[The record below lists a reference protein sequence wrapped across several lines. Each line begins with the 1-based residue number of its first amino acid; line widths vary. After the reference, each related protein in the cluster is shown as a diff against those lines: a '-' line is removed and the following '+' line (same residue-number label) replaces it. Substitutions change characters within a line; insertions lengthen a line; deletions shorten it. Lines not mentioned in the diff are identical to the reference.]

1 MEKEK
6 VKKVKSIRWT
16 LLAMTLLPMLLV
28 AIVVLFVAKNA
39 VTEGMQSEALDGL
52 KLTCTAAEAGY
63 EGMEAGTS
71 WSVKDG
77 KLYKG
82 DINVTDNEA
91 LIDSFVEGEDTDI
104 TIFYGDTRYAS
115 TIKDASG
122 KRPIGTQASAEIAN
136 IVLNGKDYETT
147 DTVINGVDYYAYYKP
162 LKNEDGSI
170 VGMFFAGTPS
180 ADINS
185 YINKEVTKIVIISIV
200 LAIICAVIGVYIAT
214 MIVKAIDKTK
224 IAIDELSQGNLAYDI
239 DESVLKRSDELGE
252 MATAVKTLNSELKNI
267 IGEIQ
272 ASAKSVL
279 TSGDDL
285 EGLASQTSTTADEIS
300 MAVEGI
306 SKGAVSQAED
316 IETATGNVADMG
328 SMIEEIVANID
339 RLNSTSITM
348 QQAGTDSS
356 KIMEELNE
364 SNNLTVEAIKKV
376 AENVESTDESVVRIG
391 AAVDLISNIASQTN
405 LLSLNASIEAAR
417 AGEAGRGFA
426 VVASEIQKLADES
439 NSSAL
444 QISEIIQVLSN
455 DSKHSLKLMDEV
467 KVRLA
472 EQQDK
477 LAETMSKFGN
487 VSDGIVESRKD
498 TNVINGQAAQCDE
511 ARNSVVDIIQNLSA
525 ISEENAASTEQTTA
539 SMQELN
545 ATINL
550 LAQSAKNLKDLAE
563 DLQKD
568 TEFFRL

>member
-1 MEKEK
+1 MEE
-6 VKKVKSIRWT
+6 KKVLSIRWT
-16 LLAMTLLPMLLV
+16 LLALTLLPMLV
-28 AIVVLFVAKNA
+28 IAIVITLIAKNA
-39 VTEGMQSEALDGL
+39 VTQGMQEQAIEGLDF
-52 KLTCTAAEAGY
+52 TCTASMAGY
-63 EGMEAGTS
+63 ESLAYGSDWELR
-71 WSVKDG
+71 DG

-82 DINVTDNEA
+82 EVNVTDDEA
-91 LIDSFVEGEDTDI
+91 LIDAFTEGVDADI

-115 TIKDASG
+115 SIKDASG
-122 KRPIGTQASAEIAN
+122 KRPIGTQASEEVVAQ
-136 IVLNGKDYETT
+136 VLKGGKDYSSTSAN
-147 DTVINGVDYYAYYKP
+147 VNGKPYYAYYEP
-162 LKNEDGSI
+162 LKNPDGQI
-170 VGMFFAGTPS
+170 VGMFFAGVPS
-180 ADINS
+180 EEIDSFIA
-185 YINKEVTKIVIISIV
+185 KEVTKIVII
-200 LAIICAVIGVYIAT
+200 AVIIAVVCAILGVFVASL
-214 MIVKAIDKTK
+214 IVKAISKTK
-224 IAIDELSQGNLAYDI
+224 DAIDELSQGNLTYQI
-239 DESVLKRSDELGE
+239 DEGVLKRNDELGQ
-252 MATAVKTLNSELKNI
+252 MGRAVDHLNSELQSI
-267 IGEIQ
+267 IGGIQ

-328 SMIEEIVANID
+328 SMIEEIVANIG
-339 RLNSTSITM
+339 RLNDTSISM
-348 QQAGTDSS
+348 QQAGSDSS

-364 SNNLTVEAIKKV
+364 SNNLTVEAIQKV
-376 AENVESTDESVVRIG
+376 AANVESTDESVVRIG

-439 NSSAL
+439 NASAL

-455 DSKHSLKLMDEV
+455 DSKNSLKLMDEV

-472 EQQDK
+472 EQQEK
-477 LAETMSKFGN
+477 LSESLNKFGN
-487 VSDGIVESRKD
+487 VSDGIVESRKGTD
-498 TNVINGQAAQCDE
+498 VIHDQAAQCDD

-563 DLQKD
+563 ALQKD
-568 TEFFRL
+568 TEFFQL

>member
-1 MEKEK
+1 MEE
-6 VKKVKSIRWT
+6 KKVLSIRWT
-16 LLAMTLLPMLLV
+16 LLALTLLPMLV
-28 AIVVLFVAKNA
+28 IAIVITLIAKNA
-39 VTEGMQSEALDGL
+39 VTQGMQEQAIEGLDF
-52 KLTCTAAEAGY
+52 TCTASMAGY
-63 EGMEAGTS
+63 ESLAYGSDWELR
-71 WSVKDG
+71 DG

-82 DINVTDNEA
+82 EVNVTDDEA
-91 LIDSFVEGEDTDI
+91 LIDAFTEGVDADI

-115 TIKDASG
+115 SIKDASG
-122 KRPIGTQASAEIAN
+122 KRPIGTQASEEVVAQVLKGGKNYSSTNAN
-136 IVLNGKDYETT
+136 VNGKP
-147 DTVINGVDYYAYYKP
+147 YYAYYEP
-162 LKNEDGSI
+162 LKNPDGQI
-170 VGMFFAGTPS
+170 VGMFFAGVPS
-180 ADINS
+180 EEIDSFIA
-185 YINKEVTKIVIISIV
+185 KEVTKIVII
-200 LAIICAVIGVYIAT
+200 AVIIAVVCAILGVFVASL
-214 MIVKAIDKTK
+214 IVKAISKTK
-224 IAIDELSQGNLAYDI
+224 EAIDELSQGNLTYQI
-239 DESVLKRSDELGE
+239 DEGILKRNDELGQ
-252 MATAVKTLNSELKNI
+252 MGRAVDHLNSELQSI
-267 IGEIQ
+267 IGGIQ

-328 SMIEEIVANID
+328 SMIEEIVANIG
-339 RLNSTSITM
+339 RLNDTSISM
-348 QQAGTDSS
+348 QQAGSDSS

-364 SNNLTVEAIKKV
+364 SNNLTVEAIQKV
-376 AENVESTDESVVRIG
+376 AANVESTDESVVRIG

-439 NSSAL
+439 NASAL

-455 DSKHSLKLMDEV
+455 DSKNSLKLMDEV
-467 KVRLA
+467 KVRLE
-472 EQQDK
+472 EQQAK
-477 LAETMSKFGN
+477 LAESMNKFGN
-487 VSDGIVESRKD
+487 VSDGIVESRKGTD
-498 TNVINGQAAQCDE
+498 VINGQAVQCDD

-563 DLQKD
+563 ALQKD
-568 TEFFRL
+568 TEFFQL

>member
-1 MEKEK
+1 MEE
-6 VKKVKSIRWT
+6 KKVLSIRWT
-16 LLAMTLLPMLLV
+16 LLALTILPMLV
-28 AIVVLFVAKNA
+28 IAIVITLIAKNA
-39 VTEGMQSEALDGL
+39 VTQAMQEQTLEGLDF
-52 KLTCTAAEAGY
+52 TCTASQAGY
-63 EGMEAGTS
+63 ESLAYGSDWELR
-71 WSVKDG
+71 DG

-82 DINVTDNEA
+82 EVNVTDEEA
-91 LIDSFVEGEDTDI
+91 LIDAFTEGVDADI

-115 TIKDASG
+115 SIKDASG
-122 KRPIGTQASAEIAN
+122 KRPIGTQASEEVVAQ
-136 IVLNGKDYETT
+136 VLKGGKDYSSTSAN
-147 DTVINGVDYYAYYKP
+147 VNGKPYYAYYEP
-162 LKNEDGSI
+162 LKNPDGQI
-170 VGMFFAGTPS
+170 VGMFFAGVPS
-180 ADINS
+180 EDIDS
-185 YINKEVTKIVIISIV
+185 FIAKEVTKIVII
-200 LAIICAVIGVYIAT
+200 AVIIAVVCAILGVFVASL
-214 MIVKAIDKTK
+214 IVKAISKTK
-224 IAIDELSQGNLAYDI
+224 EAIDELSQGNLTYQI
-239 DESVLKRSDELGE
+239 DEGILKRNDELGQ
-252 MATAVKTLNSELKNI
+252 MGRAVDHLNSELQSI
-267 IGEIQ
+267 IGGIQ

-328 SMIEEIVANID
+328 SMIEEIVANIG
-339 RLNSTSITM
+339 RLNDTSISM
-348 QQAGTDSS
+348 QQAGSDSS

-364 SNNLTVEAIKKV
+364 SNNLTVEAIQKV
-376 AENVESTDESVVRIG
+376 AANVESTDESVVRIG

-439 NSSAL
+439 NASAL

-455 DSKHSLKLMDEV
+455 DSKNSLKLMDEV
-467 KVRLA
+467 KVRLE
-472 EQQDK
+472 EQQAK
-477 LAETMSKFGN
+477 LAESMNKFGN
-487 VSDGIVESRKD
+487 VSDGIVESRKGTD
-498 TNVINGQAAQCDE
+498 VINGQAAQCDD

-550 LAQSAKNLKDLAE
+550 LAQSARNLKDLAE
-563 DLQKD
+563 ALQKD
-568 TEFFRL
+568 TEFFQL

>member
-1 MEKEK
+1 MEE
-6 VKKVKSIRWT
+6 KKVLSIRWT
-16 LLAMTLLPMLLV
+16 LLALTLLPMLII
-28 AIVVLFVAKNA
+28 AIVITLIAKNA
-39 VTEGMQSEALDGL
+39 VTQGMQEQTIESLDF
-52 KLTCTAAEAGY
+52 TCTASQAGY
-63 EGMEAGTS
+63 ESLAYGSDWELR
-71 WSVKDG
+71 DG

-82 DINVTDNEA
+82 EVNVTDEEA
-91 LIDSFVEGEDTDI
+91 LIDAFTEGVDADI

-115 TIKDASG
+115 SIKDASG
-122 KRPIGTQASAEIAN
+122 KRPIGTQASEEVVAQ
-136 IVLNGKDYETT
+136 VLKGGKDYSSTSAN
-147 DTVINGVDYYAYYKP
+147 VNGKPYYAYYEP
-162 LKNEDGSI
+162 LKNPDGQI
-170 VGMFFAGTPS
+170 VGMFFAGVPS
-180 ADINS
+180 EEIDSFIA
-185 YINKEVTKIVIISIV
+185 KEVTKIVII
-200 LAIICAVIGVYIAT
+200 AVIIAVVCAILGVFVASL
-214 MIVKAIDKTK
+214 IVKAISKTK
-224 IAIDELSQGNLAYDI
+224 EAIDELSQGNLTYQI
-239 DESVLKRSDELGE
+239 DEGVLKRNDELGQ
-252 MATAVKTLNSELKNI
+252 MGRAVDHLNSELQSI
-267 IGEIQ
+267 IGGIQ

-328 SMIEEIVANID
+328 SMIEEIVANIG
-339 RLNSTSITM
+339 RLNDTSISM
-348 QQAGTDSS
+348 QQAGSDSS

-364 SNNLTVEAIKKV
+364 SNNLTVEAIQKV
-376 AENVESTDESVVRIG
+376 AANVESTDESVVRIG

-439 NSSAL
+439 NASAL

-455 DSKHSLKLMDEV
+455 DSKNSLKLMDEV
-467 KVRLA
+467 KVRLE
-472 EQQDK
+472 EQQAK
-477 LAETMSKFGN
+477 LAESMNKFGN
-487 VSDGIVESRKD
+487 VSDGIVESRKGTD
-498 TNVINGQAAQCDE
+498 VINGQAAQCDD

-550 LAQSAKNLKDLAE
+550 LAQSARNLKDLAE
-563 DLQKD
+563 ALQKD
-568 TEFFRL
+568 TEFFQL

>member
-1 MEKEK
+1 MEE
-6 VKKVKSIRWT
+6 KKVLSIRWT
-16 LLAMTLLPMLLV
+16 LLALTLLPMLV
-28 AIVVLFVAKNA
+28 IAIVITLIAKNA
-39 VTEGMQSEALDGL
+39 VTQGMQEQAIEGLDF
-52 KLTCTAAEAGY
+52 TCTASMAGY
-63 EGMEAGTS
+63 ESLAYGSDWELR
-71 WSVKDG
+71 DG

-82 DINVTDNEA
+82 EVNVTDDEA
-91 LIDSFVEGEDTDI
+91 LIDAFTEGVDADI

-115 TIKDASG
+115 SIKDASG
-122 KRPIGTQASAEIAN
+122 KRPIGTQASEEVVAQ
-136 IVLNGKDYETT
+136 VLKGGKDYSSTSAN
-147 DTVINGVDYYAYYKP
+147 VNGKPYYAYYEP
-162 LKNEDGSI
+162 LKNPDGQI
-170 VGMFFAGTPS
+170 VGMFFAGVPS
-180 ADINS
+180 EDIDS
-185 YINKEVTKIVIISIV
+185 FIAKEVTKIVII
-200 LAIICAVIGVYIAT
+200 AVIIAVVCAILGVFVASL
-214 MIVKAIDKTK
+214 IVKAISKTK
-224 IAIDELSQGNLAYDI
+224 EAIDELSQGNLTYQI
-239 DESVLKRSDELGE
+239 DEGILKRNDELGQ
-252 MATAVKTLNSELKNI
+252 MGRAVDHLNSELQSI
-267 IGEIQ
+267 IGGIQ

-328 SMIEEIVANID
+328 SMIEEIVANIG
-339 RLNSTSITM
+339 RLNDTSISM
-348 QQAGTDSS
+348 QQAGSDSS

-364 SNNLTVEAIKKV
+364 SNNLTVEAIQKV
-376 AENVESTDESVVRIG
+376 AANVESTDESVVRIG

-426 VVASEIQKLADES
+426 VVASEMQKLADES
-439 NSSAL
+439 NASAL

-455 DSKHSLKLMDEV
+455 DSKNSLKLMDEV

-472 EQQDK
+472 EQQEK
-477 LAETMSKFGN
+477 LSESLNKFGN
-487 VSDGIVESRKD
+487 VSDGIVESRKGTD
-498 TNVINGQAAQCDE
+498 VIHDQAAQCDD

-563 DLQKD
+563 ALQKD
-568 TEFFRL
+568 TEFFQL

>member
-1 MEKEK
+1 MEE
-6 VKKVKSIRWT
+6 KKVLSIRWT
-16 LLAMTLLPMLLV
+16 LLALTLLPMLV
-28 AIVVLFVAKNA
+28 IAIVITLIAKNA
-39 VTEGMQSEALDGL
+39 VTQGMQEQTLEGLDF
-52 KLTCTAAEAGY
+52 TCTASQAGY
-63 EGMEAGTS
+63 ESLAYGSDWELR
-71 WSVKDG
+71 DG

-82 DINVTDNEA
+82 EVNVTDDEA
-91 LIDSFVEGEDTDI
+91 LIDAFTEGVDVDI

-115 TIKDASG
+115 SIKDASG
-122 KRPIGTQASAEIAN
+122 KRPIGTQASEEVVAQ
-136 IVLNGKDYETT
+136 VLKGGKDYSSTSAN
-147 DTVINGVDYYAYYKP
+147 VNGKPYYAYYEP
-162 LKNEDGSI
+162 LKNPDGQI
-170 VGMFFAGTPS
+170 VGMFFAGVPS
-180 ADINS
+180 EEIDSFIA
-185 YINKEVTKIVIISIV
+185 KEVTKIVII
-200 LAIICAVIGVYIAT
+200 AVIIAVVCAILGVFVASL
-214 MIVKAIDKTK
+214 IVKAISKTK
-224 IAIDELSQGNLAYDI
+224 DAIDELSQGNLTYQI
-239 DESVLKRSDELGE
+239 DEGVLKRNDELGQ
-252 MATAVKTLNSELKNI
+252 MGRAVDHLNSELQSI
-267 IGEIQ
+267 IGGIQ

-328 SMIEEIVANID
+328 SMIEEIVANIG
-339 RLNSTSITM
+339 RLNDTSISM
-348 QQAGTDSS
+348 QQAGSDSS

-364 SNNLTVEAIKKV
+364 SNNLTVEAIQKV
-376 AENVESTDESVVRIG
+376 AANVESTDESVVRIG

-439 NSSAL
+439 NASAL

-455 DSKHSLKLMDEV
+455 DSKNSLKLMDEV

-472 EQQDK
+472 EQQEK
-477 LAETMSKFGN
+477 LSESLNKFGN
-487 VSDGIVESRKD
+487 VSDGIVESRKGTD
-498 TNVINGQAAQCDE
+498 VIHDQAAQCDD

-563 DLQKD
+563 ALQKD
-568 TEFFRL
+568 TEFFQL